1 MTLLLLECAWVHMK
15 DLPQLPVGVVK
26 AASVHELHVHRFV
39 GGQASGGKGGIGDCV
54 DIGAAVSCQRK
65 DRLGVG
71 VASHTALVVN
81 SSKRSWTSN
90 MTKAS
95 SLMIRQVASSSVN
108 RESNAKPRAVKNAT
122 DRSCP

>member
-54 DIGAAVSCQRK
+54 DIGAAAVSARIAS
-65 DRLGVG
+65 VWV

-95 SLMIRQVASSSVN
+95 SLMIRQLASSSVN
-108 RESNAKPRAVKNAT
+108 PESNANPRAVKNAT